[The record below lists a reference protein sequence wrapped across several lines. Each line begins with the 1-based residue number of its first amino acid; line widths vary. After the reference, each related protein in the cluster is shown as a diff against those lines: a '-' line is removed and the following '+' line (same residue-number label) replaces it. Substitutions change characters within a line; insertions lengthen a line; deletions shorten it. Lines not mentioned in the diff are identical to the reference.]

1 MNAHNRTLLT
11 VICEAALEHKLEAD
25 LKTLGAPGW
34 TLSDARGSGSR
45 GVRSAGW
52 DTDGNIRPEVICNR
66 ELAERIA
73 EHLQARYYAN
83 FAMVC
88 YRRGGSAAPGEV
100 LSRAVMP
107 WPRGRPSST
116 GPMELTMHALLQEIL
131 DEVRPLLGQGRVASY
146 IPALA
151 DVAPDQL
158 GIAVCS
164 ADGELFHAGDAQ
176 TPFSI
181 QSISKVFSTVQ
192 AIGHRGESLW
202 ERLGHEP
209 SGQPFNSLVQLE
221 FERGRPRN
229 PFINAG
235 ALVICDVNQSR
246 FATPE
251 LSMRDFVR
259 HLSGNPLVISDT
271 RVAES
276 EYQHRARNAAMAYLM
291 QSFGNFH
298 NDVEAVLRSYFHHCA
313 LRMSCVDLARAFGF
327 LARDGV
333 CPQGGEAVLTPR
345 QPSRST
351 PSWPPAACTTRP
363 ATSPTG
369 SGCPAR
375 AVSAAASSR
384 WCRALHRLRLVA

>member
-1 MNAHNRTLLT
+1 
-11 VICEAALEHKLEAD
+11 
-25 LKTLGAPGW
+25 
-34 TLSDARGSGSR
+34 
-45 GVRSAGW
+45 
-52 DTDGNIRPEVICNR
+52 
-66 ELAERIA
+66 
-73 EHLQARYYAN
+73 
-83 FAMVC
+83 
-88 YRRGGSAAPGEV
+88 
-100 LSRAVMP
+100 
-107 WPRGRPSST
+107 
-116 GPMELTMHALLQEIL
+116 MHALLQEIL
-131 DEVRPLLGQGRVASY
+131 DEVRPLLGRGRVADY

-151 DVAPDQL
+151 DVPADQL

-164 ADGELFHAGDAQ
+164 AEGELFEAGDAR

-181 QSISKVFSTVQ
+181 QSISKVFSLVQ

-259 HLSGNPLVISDT
+259 HLSGNPLIVSDT
-271 RVAES
+271 KVAES

-291 QSFGNFH
+291 QAFGNFH

-313 LRMSCVDLARAFGF
+313 LRMNCVDLARAFGF
-327 LARDGV
+327 LARDGI
-333 CPQGGEAVLTPR
+333 CPQGGEAARGSR
-345 QPSRST
+345 Q
-351 PSWPPAACTTRP
+351 
-363 ATSPTG
+363 G
-369 SGCPAR
+369 SLRFLSSGEEV
-375 AVSAAASSR
+375 AVHVHGIGFGGGAHAASVSQP
-384 WCRALHRLRLVA
+384 